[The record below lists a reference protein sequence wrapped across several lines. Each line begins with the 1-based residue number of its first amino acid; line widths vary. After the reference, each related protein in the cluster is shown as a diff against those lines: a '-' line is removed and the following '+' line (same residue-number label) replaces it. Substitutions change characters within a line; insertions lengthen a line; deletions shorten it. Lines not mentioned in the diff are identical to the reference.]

1 MTHNIA
7 KIRAALEQAT
17 GGRPSNIAAAQEAL
31 AALAELERALGA
43 CADLRTWFDQ
53 ACEDIARMH
62 DELAQLRGGVIQL
75 RDDLREPAEREGG
88 LFAHFYGRVQRMLL
102 AHPQP
107 APVAEMREPTP
118 EECKRIAREY
128 YGDIP
133 INAPEIAG
141 SVMFDA
147 VRAVMWPKE
156 GL

>member
-1 MTHNIA
+1 MSA
-7 KIRAALEQAT
+7 
-17 GGRPSNIAAAQEAL
+17 
-31 AALAELERALGA
+31 A

-62 DELAQLRGGVIQL
+62 DEL
-75 RDDLREPAEREGG
+75 
-88 LFAHFYGRVQRMLL
+88 QRMLL

-147 VRAVMWPKE
+147 VRAVITQCIRMTLVE
-156 GL
+156 GGKTVRIGYTFEGEGDKKKKVRVARPSGKKI